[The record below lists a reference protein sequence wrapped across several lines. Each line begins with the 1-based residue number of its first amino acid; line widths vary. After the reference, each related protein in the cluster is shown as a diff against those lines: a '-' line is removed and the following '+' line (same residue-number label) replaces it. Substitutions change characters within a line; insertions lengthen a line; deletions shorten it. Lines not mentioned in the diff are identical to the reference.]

1 LKNPLIAPSIFLKFP
16 QNFFTIFYPLKIP
29 AGFVFSRRKFPLDL
43 YDPDRTVFFGQ
54 VPPMLPNAYNTQQ
67 SQVLAHNP
75 LPFMPIGSY
84 FNQFQGYSNQNI
96 NNPNTLFGF
105 QPPTPNTDYNTL
117 RHSFVPS
124 PIPSSTLNQYN
135 NYQNHITSF
144 QQHQPKSS
152 IAYSQPSS

>member
-1 LKNPLIAPSIFLKFP
+1 
-16 QNFFTIFYPLKIP
+16 
-29 AGFVFSRRKFPLDL
+29 L

-144 QQHQPKSS
+144 QQHQQKSS
-152 IAYSQPSS
+152 IAYSQPSSKPTSSHNNSITVDEKDQTPEEEDQSPPPNKSQL